1 MECNSF
7 KINDK
12 PMPVELQRMI
22 YEFTD
27 PGFEPLKRV
36 NKMFEAFEKTQ
47 KRKDAVAAQIT
58 QRNKEF
64 LDKKDRTVNKLLLY
78 VTSINL
84 LNWAFG
90 ELEIPKDLVCA
101 ATAISGHLNVL
112 KWARAQNPPCD
123 WDARVCR
130 NAAKYGHLDV
140 LKWARAQ
147 NPPCPEYDDDNV
159 DEDDSYDEN
168 DSDLDD

>member
-1 MECNSF
+1 
-7 KINDK
+7 
-12 PMPVELQRMI
+12 MPVELQRMI
-22 YEFTD
+22 LEFTE

-64 LDKKDRTVNKLLLY
+64 LDKKDRTVKKLLLY

-84 LNWAFG
+84 LNWAFV

-123 WDARVCR
+123 W
-130 NAAKYGHLDV
+130 NAYVYIFASGFGHLDV
-140 LKWARAQ
+140 VEWLRTLNLPWSALL
-147 NPPCPEYDDDNV
+147 PPVN
-159 DEDDSYDEN
+159 
-168 DSDLDD
+168 